1 MQGKAPTLD
10 ELNASADLL
19 IAEKV
24 PTLKEQLDLIAAE
37 TLPTTETVLAS
48 LGDRLGVLS
57 TEQIP
62 IMQES
67 IDAIQNSA
75 VSALDEIV
83 AEVDE
88 KAPLIAEAIDAMM
101 TEILDGLKVDPPD
114 APDVPVVPATTI
126 DPVTVTGDAKK
137 YREEAL
143 VMVRQ
148 GSLVAA
154 REAIRVGRSEGDR
167 EKQLAG
173 ARQLATLEPTKAN
186 ERRVDN
192 LENLLKYQQ
201 SVQQR
206 QEQSG
211 QRGGQ
216 GQQAFAPLQNAISGL
231 FGAFQRSSDRVASAQ
246 AAGRSGSTVTV
257 SPTINV
263 SANTRNDATTIAQAV
278 RNELEK
284 VIDKSLSLGTIG

>member
-1 MQGKAPTLD
+1 
-10 ELNASADLL
+10 
-19 IAEKV
+19 
-24 PTLKEQLDLIAAE
+24 
-37 TLPTTETVLAS
+37 
-48 LGDRLGVLS
+48 
-57 TEQIP
+57 
-62 IMQES
+62 
-67 IDAIQNSA
+67 
-75 VSALDEIV
+75 
-83 AEVDE
+83 
-88 KAPLIAEAIDAMM
+88 MM

-201 SVQQR
+201 R